1 MNIVFAEIHTNT
13 SEASPMARHSAQQET
28 EQPLPTPKSP
38 SRLVRFIRS
47 GAFIWVVELLI
58 LVAIGIAVYN
68 DWDTPIRDQGYM
80 PISYTVTYDMQ
91 NQPHKHYDENAR
103 LFCFMTYATLSLI
116 VAMCIAMIR
125 RQRELYACGAQ
136 AGWSRGSRQSGTFF
150 MFYVL
155 FMLALITII
164 LGFNVFG
171 HTSAHY
177 VYSSSGTTSYS
188 SNLGEL
194 QVRMALMTFSVICLL
209 IVFCIVAWTIED
221 RNRRK
226 LRERI
231 ASLADRQTPMRAEEF
246 LATRDRLLAA
256 RMLSEAEFTGVY
268 ILHNVTK
275 DMYYVG
281 QSIRVLSRAT
291 QHFTGHGNGDVYA
304 DFKYGDEFTVSTIPM
319 QGSGYQS
326 LNDLER
332 DTIAAYD
339 AQTKGYNMTQGN
351 MR

>member
-1 MNIVFAEIHTNT
+1 
-13 SEASPMARHSAQQET
+13 MARHSAPQET
-28 EQPLPTPKSP
+28 EQPLPTPKNP

-68 DWDTPIRDQGYM
+68 DWDTPIRDQGFM

-116 VAMCIAMIR
+116 IAMCFAMIR
-125 RQRELYACGAQ
+125 RQRELYARGAQ

-155 FMLALITII
+155 FMFALITII
-164 LGFNVFG
+164 LGFNGFG

-188 SNLGEL
+188 SNLDEL
-194 QVRMALMTFSVICLL
+194 QVRMALMTYSVICLL

-304 DFKYGDEFTVSTIPM
+304 DFKYGDEFTVSPIPM

-332 DTIAAYD
+332 DAIAAYN

>member
-1 MNIVFAEIHTNT
+1 
-13 SEASPMARHSAQQET
+13 MARHSAQQET

-68 DWDTPIRDQGYM
+68 DWDAPIRDLAPLPGLYVPVYNQQQEM
-80 PISYTVTYDMQ
+80 HRHYTASGKLVYFTV
-91 NQPHKHYDENAR
+91 
-103 LFCFMTYATLSLI
+103 YAAFTFI
-116 VAMCIAMIR
+116 IAAIIASGR
-125 RQRELYACGAQ
+125 RQREL
-136 AGWSRGSRQSGTFF
+136 RGRMTQLNSFISFWHSSGVVWLVWF
-150 MFYVL
+150 L
-155 FMLALITII
+155 FMVVVWMAAYGDWAKPIREQ
-164 LGFNVFG
+164 FFPP
-171 HTSAHY
+171 TSAG
-177 VYSSSGTTSYS
+177 VESYYLDP
-188 SNLGEL
+188 NGPY
-194 QVRMALMTFSVICLL
+194 ALWKKTMPVMLVGCVTFL
-209 IVFCIVAWTIED
+209 IALYIAEKL
-221 RNRRK
+221 NRRK